1 MLIRILASTN
11 LLPLLWALFFVAMFI
26 LGIATSQ
33 GLVIAFGIM
42 GIAMGGISLF
52 WDKLALEELHY
63 EREIS
68 QRRVFVGDEL
78 SMSVVVSNRKPI
90 PLTWMRVEDNLPE
103 SIRVVEGDS
112 PSNIKTG
119 LQTIRHSASIKW
131 YEKLRWRYRLRCTER
146 GLYRLGPALLQSGD
160 PFGFRRREKP
170 VSSGDS
176 ILVYPRIIRVEN
188 LGIEAGRP
196 LGEIKGGIRIFQDPS
211 RPAGLREYLKGDP
224 LKIIDWKATARLRK
238 LHVRTFEP
246 STSITVVL
254 VVAVD
259 TKEPYWESYAPEDL
273 ERVLIVA
280 TSVASHA
287 TELDYSIG
295 LFTNDMPIPV
305 NQPMI
310 VPPGNGPDQLGR
322 ILEELA
328 TVREYAFGPMSE
340 KLGENVRHFPIG
352 STIAIV
358 TAFISPNFVNSIV
371 ELRRR
376 GHKIVVLYVGK
387 ERCPDLEDGI
397 VVHNLRDHLIEL
409 EESGVFGP
417 T

>member
-1 MLIRILASTN
+1 M
-11 LLPLLWALFFVAMFI
+11 
-26 LGIATSQ
+26 
-33 GLVIAFGIM
+33 
-42 GIAMGGISLF
+42 
-52 WDKLALEELHY
+52 
-63 EREIS
+63 
-68 QRRVFVGDEL
+68 
-78 SMSVVVSNRKPI
+78 
-90 PLTWMRVEDNLPE
+90 
-103 SIRVVEGDS
+103 
-112 PSNIKTG
+112 
-119 LQTIRHSASIKW
+119 
-131 YEKLRWRYRLRCTER
+131 
-146 GLYRLGPALLQSGD
+146 
-160 PFGFRRREKP
+160 
-170 VSSGDS
+170 
-176 ILVYPRIIRVEN
+176 
-188 LGIEAGRP
+188 
-196 LGEIKGGIRIFQDPS
+196 
-211 RPAGLREYLKGDP
+211 
-224 LKIIDWKATARLRK
+224 
-238 LHVRTFEP
+238 
-246 STSITVVL
+246 

-340 KLGENVRHFPIG
+340 RLGENVRHFPIG

-358 TAFISPNFVNSIV
+358 TAFISPSFVNSIV
-371 ELRRR
+371 GLRRR

-409 EESGVFGP
+409 EEHCQFSVNNYCLSVNLCQMSKTLLRQLSGRYFYTLLLDHSCHCFPTDLIRFGLSSYLLVLRQVS
-417 T
+417 TLSVLLRLQRLFCCCFGGEQDFHLTLI